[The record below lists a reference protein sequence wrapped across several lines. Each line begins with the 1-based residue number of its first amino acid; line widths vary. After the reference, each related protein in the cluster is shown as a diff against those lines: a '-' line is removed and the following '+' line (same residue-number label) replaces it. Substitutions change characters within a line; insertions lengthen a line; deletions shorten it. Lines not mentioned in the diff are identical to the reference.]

1 MNETTNSKKSPLL
14 VVLCLLLCCSVAV
27 SCVTMI
33 SGLQTK
39 KQVNFLSEAIG
50 AKVDVGGE
58 DDVTIAEEYVIRS
71 TKQISDAYL
80 NGTEDK
86 LNDRDKETLS
96 MAKAVLDKIIKDGM
110 TDYEKEEACYLWLC
124 KEMKSDDS
132 ILTVIHD
139 TDRDAD
145 NPFGVLKFHNA
156 VCVGYATTMRLFM
169 QMLGIE
175 CMVIHSSDLIHSWDL
190 VKLDDEW
197 YHVDCYSD
205 SDMLYG
211 NFNMDDEA
219 AEENHDWNHEFFPA
233 ATGTRYSYAAQNAVE
248 IKNIYAIPKWVKH
261 MLDKDERVGACTFK
275 EKITPETEA
284 EAAAM
289 VRILVD
295 AIQSIEK
302 YSEDYYFEPTWSKNA
317 DDEYVLMFRIGYYGD
332 EEDDKISDELRE
344 KIQQRI
350 TDVFGDA
357 VSFYNDDDYSD
368 DYVETTTVFAKG

>member
-132 ILTVIHD
+132 ILTVIHASNSD
-139 TDRDAD
+139 VD
-145 NPFGVLKFHNA
+145 NPYGVLKYHNA

-175 CMVIHSSDLIHSWDL
+175 CKVIHSSDLIHSWDL
-190 VKLDDEW
+190 IKLDDEW

-205 SDMLYG
+205 NDNLYG
-211 NFNMDDEA
+211 NFNMNDEA
-219 AEENHDWNHEFFPA
+219 AEVNHTWNHAFFPA
-233 ATGTRYSYAAQNAVE
+233 ATGTKYSYPAQHAVE

-261 MLDKDERVGACTFK
+261 LLDKGESVGACTFK
-275 EKITPETEA
+275 ENLTEETEA

-289 VRILVD
+289 MKILTE
-295 AIQSIEK
+295 ALQSIEK
-302 YSEDYYFEPTWSKNA
+302 YSEDYYFEDSWSKN
-317 DDEYVLMFRIGYYGD
+317 DDGKYVLTFHISHYGD
-332 EEDDKISDELRE
+332 EETEIDDELRE

-368 DYVETTTVFAKG
+368 DYVETTTVFAKV

>member
-205 SDMLYG
+205 TTALYG

-219 AEENHDWNHEFFPA
+219 ADVNHDWNNQFFPA
-233 ATGTRYSYAAQNAVE
+233 ATGTKYSYAARNAVE
-248 IKNIYAIPKWVKH
+248 LKNIYAIPKWIKH
-261 MLDKDERVGACTFK
+261 LLDKDERVGACTFK
-275 EKITPETEA
+275 EKITPETER

-295 AIQSIEK
+295 AIQTIDK
-302 YSEDYYFEPTWSKNA
+302 YSENYYFEPTWSKNA
-317 DDEYVLMFRIGYYGD
+317 DDEYVLMFRIVYYGD

-368 DYVETTTVFAKG
+368 DYVETTSVFAKG